1 MLPITFKAS
10 LAPNAAV
17 NSVAVPAMTA
27 NQFKHAIASLHLDQ
41 GQAGEFLGRS
51 REMINAYANDRAP
64 IDKPIA
70 LLLRVMLRAGLKPSD
85 ID

>member
-41 GQAGEFLGRS
+41 GQAGAFLGRS
-51 REMINAYANDRAP
+51 RRMIWGYCHGEP
-64 IDKPIA
+64 IDKPIV
-70 LLLRVMLRAGLKPSD
+70 LLLRVMLRAGLKPDD